1 MAFGALL
8 SGMNG
13 RTRDALQDANATSL
27 WPHPHTLA
35 LPSHNPTAQAGHEE
49 GFREIITVKCTYILP
64 MADVQEVYF
73 PVTSH
78 FCPMYVHS
86 TFGVD

>member
-1 MAFGALL
+1 MAYGALL

-27 WPHPHTLA
+27 WPHLHTLA

-49 GFREIITVKCTYILP
+49 GFREIITVKCTYVHFAYGRCTRGLLS
-64 MADVQEVYF
+64 
-73 PVTSH
+73 SH
-78 FCPMYVHS
+78 FTFLYYVR
-86 TFGVD
+86 TQYI